1 MNDLSIQGSRA
12 YAAAYATNDVKTQ
25 AVAPAATAAS
35 ASSQSSS
42 DTVSISAEAK
52 ELFQQSSV
60 TDDAPAAPL
69 GGGDGGR
76 PQVVNPPP
84 IVPKPEN
91 QALIGGG
98 DGGRPVGP

>member
-60 TDDAPAAPL
+60 TDDSNTTPVATPL
-69 GGGDGGR
+69 NGAGIR
-76 PQVVNPPP
+76 PPDVTPFNGAGIRPPY
-84 IVPKPEN
+84 
-91 QALIGGG
+91 
-98 DGGRPVGP
+98 